1 MLCDRCSGTGRVMG
15 SYEREVRNPNTWCGS
30 LRCQVVREAI
40 EVDCGVCGGTGHVH
54 YVNVEHWCSGCNGTG
69 QRNERR
75 EIIQTYPTGRQ
86 ISTGQ
91 YTTEVVTCSHCSG
104 SGRETRSDP
113 RAGKGQEDN
122 KKEGC
127 FITTA
132 VCNEFDSLDADIIL
146 NKFRSFR
153 DNWLSSK
160 QNGSALISQYY
171 NEAPQIL
178 EKIDLAKYRETMKYI
193 WDTYLSRC
201 LSMIENDENDQA
213 LEIYQEMF
221 HYLKKDTGV

>member
-1 MLCDRCSGTGRVMG
+1 MICPHCNGKGKISYTVDGGVKSKQGWGCNQTITYYDKTVYRSCSTCFG
-15 SYEREVRNPNTWCGS
+15 CGY
-30 LRCQVVREAI
+30 A
-40 EVDCGVCGGTGHVH
+40 H
-54 YVNVEHWCSGCNGTG
+54 YVDVVAWCSKCNGTG
-69 QRNERR
+69 EMSVP
-75 EIIQTYPTGRQ
+75 IIHTYPTGRQ
-86 ISTGQ
+86 IPTGQ
-91 YTTEVVTCSHCSG
+91 YKNVTCDKCSG
-104 SGRETRSDP
+104 SGRETKSELHS
-113 RAGKGQEDN
+113 GKGSEDN
-122 KKEGC
+122 KKEEGC

-132 VCNEFDSLDADIIL
+132 VCNEFDSLDADIVL

-171 NEAPQIL
+171 SEAPQIL
-178 EKIDLAKYRETMKYI
+178 EKIDLAKYNETMKYI

-221 HYLKKDTGV
+221 FYLKKDIGV